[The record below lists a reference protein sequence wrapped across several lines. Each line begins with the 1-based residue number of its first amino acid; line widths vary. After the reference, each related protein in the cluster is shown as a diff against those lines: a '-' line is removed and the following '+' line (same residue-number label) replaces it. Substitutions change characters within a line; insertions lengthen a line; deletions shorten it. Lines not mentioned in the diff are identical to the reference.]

1 MLGFFADYAG
11 GELVLQEDEIAE
23 ADWFLPGDMP
33 PVPPV
38 TTISGGLIQA
48 MVREIK
54 GQGASS

>member
-1 MLGFFADYAG
+1 M
-11 GELVLQEDEIAE
+11 LQEDEIAE